1 MFVGNFTAKYLIGA
15 AVQHEVIAL
24 GNMHELVEMPMR
36 DGSPRRDGTLDWLF
50 HAREHWSEA
59 KLAERERNRKTYF
72 DTKYPDRRIFLVGE

>member
-15 AVQHEVIAL
+15 AVQHEIIGL
-24 GNMHELVEMPMR
+24 GNMHTLLDLPMR
-36 DGSPRRDGTLDWLF
+36 GPATDMLYF
-50 HAREHWSEA
+50 AREHWSEA